1 MLIGFTLVITFFSE
15 SIEQRLFGDDH
26 GSAISRIPMFQIA
39 FSVIEAHPLG
49 GVGVNNYA
57 VVMQEHDNTILGRR
71 FGTMRRPVHNIYLL
85 ITGETGFIGLMS
97 FLWLVFAIMR
107 TNYMGIKSR
116 DDLLAVISTCLF
128 AGFAGFLLHGLVDKH
143 IPGGNQFYY
152 LLMAMSV
159 VTYLIG
165 REGSDNVSNVNGS

>member
-1 MLIGFTLVITFFSE
+1 
-15 SIEQRLFGDDH
+15 
-26 GSAISRIPMFQIA
+26 MFQIA

-97 FLWLVFAIMR
+97 FLWLVFCHYA
-107 TNYMGIKSR
+107 NKLYG
-116 DDLLAVISTCLF
+116 
-128 AGFAGFLLHGLVDKH
+128 DK
-143 IPGGNQFYY
+143 IQG
-152 LLMAMSV
+152 
-159 VTYLIG
+159 
-165 REGSDNVSNVNGS
+165 